1 MPRYK
6 AIIAY
11 DGTHFHGFQK
21 QPNERTVQ
29 EEIEKTL
36 ARMNNGHSVTVLV
49 QDEQMQGFMQ
59 WAK

>member
-36 ARMNNGHSVTVLV
+36 ARMNNGHS
-49 QDEQMQGFMQ
+49 MQ

>member
-11 DGTHFHGFQK
+11 DATHFHDFQK

-29 EEIEKTL
+29 
-36 ARMNNGHSVTVLV
+36 
-49 QDEQMQGFMQ
+49 
-59 WAK
+59 

>member
-36 ARMNNGHSVTVLV
+36 ARMNNGCRCSCNRPSDSL
-49 QDEQMQGFMQ
+49 
-59 WAK
+59 

>member
-36 ARMNNGHSVTVLV
+36 ARMNNGRFLV
-49 QDEQMQGFMQ
+49 QDEQMQVFMQ

>member
-36 ARMNNGHSVTVLV
+36 ARMNNGHSVTVFGSGRT
-49 QDEQMQGFMQ
+49 DAG
-59 WAK
+59 